1 MLLPLRQIFQEMAAE
16 KLRLI
21 LTIFAVAWATLCI
34 AGMLAVGEGLRAG
47 IIRVVQNGNG
57 NLIHITGGIAGI
69 DNGTFYQGKALD
81 LKARD
86 AEILQTLPAVA
97 RALPSTSWQEELR
110 YGDQYSWRKPTAVSA
125 GYKQMNHLKVMPG
138 GRWFNPLD
146 AREERQVI
154 VLGYATAAGLF
165 NDEEAGFFDT
175 VTLQADPVG
184 KKVKLGDK
192 EFTVIGV
199 LKKNSGRIES
209 GNSINYA
216 SFVPLATWQSFHRN
230 QAVDAINVLPG
241 KGVDRVALA
250 GVLKQ
255 LLIRRHGASL
265 KDQEIVQVQ
274 DMFLEQKSMQS
285 FLIGLQSFLGIIGLI
300 TLMVAGVG
308 IANVMYATVRRSTRD
323 IGVRMAVGATPA
335 AIRLHYLVQSLLT
348 MALGG
353 LLGLVMTYGVV
364 VVIQVLPLSGNMV
377 YEELGQPVPQLSW
390 MIITIVISTLVL
402 IGIAAAW
409 LPANKAAQ
417 ITPLQA
423 LQSE

>member
-1 MLLPLRQIFQEMAAE
+1 MAAE
-16 KLRLI
+16 KLRLV

-57 NLIHITGGIAGI
+57 SLIHVTGGIASI
-69 DNGTFYQGKALD
+69 DNGTFYQGKALT
-81 LKARD
+81 LKAED
-86 AEILQTLPAVA
+86 AEILQTLPTVA
-97 RALPSTSWQEELR
+97 QALPSASWQEELH
-110 YGDQYSWRKPTAVSA
+110 YQDKYAWRQPTAVSA
-125 GYKQMNHLKVMPG
+125 GYQHMNHLQVLPG
-138 GRWFNPLD
+138 GRWFNPMD
-146 AREERQVI
+146 ALEMRKVI
-154 VLGYATAAGLF
+154 VLGYNAATDLF
-165 NDEEAGFFDT
+165 NEEQSGIFDT
-175 VTLQADPVG
+175 VDLQKNPVG
-184 KKVKLGDK
+184 RKVKVGDK

-199 LKKNSGRIES
+199 LKKNGGRIE
-209 GNSINYA
+209 GGRSINYA
-216 SFVPLATWQSFHRN
+216 SFVPFATWQSFHRN
-230 QAVDAINVLPG
+230 QSVTAINVLPKVG
-241 KGVDRVALA
+241 ADRAALA
-250 GVLKQ
+250 GMLKQ
-255 LLIRRHGASL
+255 LLIRHHGASL
-265 KDQEIVQVQ
+265 KDQEVVQAQ
-274 DMFLEQKSMQS
+274 DIFLEQKSMQR

-323 IGVRMAVGATPA
+323 IGVRMAVGATPGS
-335 AIRLHYLVQSLLT
+335 IRLHYLVQSLLT

-353 LLGLVMTYGVV
+353 LSGLVMTYAVV
-364 VVIQVLPLSGNMV
+364 SLIQMLPLSGNVV

-390 MIITIVISTLVL
+390 MIITIVISTLAL